1 MAPVIAT
8 GGHDWIVKKR
18 LGMEPIGA
26 ASGRSFPAAA
36 VDEAVDKAVD
46 FAQ

>member
-1 MAPVIAT
+1 
-8 GGHDWIVKKR
+8 
-18 LGMEPIGA
+18 MEPIGA